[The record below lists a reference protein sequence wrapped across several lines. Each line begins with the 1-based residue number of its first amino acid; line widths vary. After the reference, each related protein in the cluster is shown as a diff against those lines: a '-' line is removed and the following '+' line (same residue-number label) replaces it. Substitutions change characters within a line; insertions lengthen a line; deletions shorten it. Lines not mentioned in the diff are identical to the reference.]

1 MPETVSQEERRI
13 VFAAVLAA
21 GRSRR
26 FGRSKQ
32 LEDFEGEPLV
42 RRAAELAREVC
53 GDRTVLVAGHESA
66 AVIEAAGDAPRYL
79 AVNERYADGIGGS
92 IALVARAVSHVADAV
107 LLLFAD
113 QPLITAG
120 HLRTL
125 IDNWSGADDE
135 IMATA
140 FSGTVGPPVL
150 FPRGAF
156 EALGK
161 LSGDKGAKSVLEDPT
176 FKLQAIPFEDAA
188 VDIDTPADVERIT
201 SESREGVPRPK

>member
-1 MPETVSQEERRI
+1 M
-13 VFAAVLAA
+13 FAAVLAA
-21 GRSRR
+21 GSSRR

-79 AVNERYADGIGGS
+79 VVNERHADGIGGS

-113 QPLITAG
+113 QPLITAA
-120 HLRTL
+120 HLRSL
-125 IDNWSGADDE
+125 VDNWSGDDDE

-140 FSGTVGPPVL
+140 FSGTEGPPVL

-156 EALGK
+156 SALAR
-161 LSGDKGAKSVLEDPT
+161 LSGDRGARSVLEDPRFDVRT
-176 FKLQAIPFEDAA
+176 IPFEDAA
-188 VDIDTPADVERIT
+188 VDIDTPTDLANLE
-201 SESREGVPRPK
+201 E